1 MAGRLTARVFPRV
14 GVMWKNMT
22 LAHVIM
28 AAVAALVCFLVL
40 YPILTVVHGSFQSVD
55 SWGDPTGYSLVNYSR
70 LLKPRYLTTITNT
83 LIVST
88 GTCALAGFLG
98 VTLAWI
104 SARTNSFGHR
114 YLEPFNL
121 IPFYLSPLIGAI
133 AWTFLAS
140 PSIGFLN
147 QFATNVLGFSS
158 PPFNIY
164 SLSGIIWVLGLFYAP
179 YMYLFTIGSL
189 QKMDPALEDAART
202 AGAGVLETTLR
213 VTLPLTLPGIL
224 FGLSLTFVTSMGGF
238 AVPAALGIPVKI
250 DVLASVIFTFVESD
264 SPDFGMGATLGM
276 IIFAFTLITFIV
288 QRRMI
293 LRREFT
299 TVTGKG
305 FRPNVVDL
313 GKWRYATFGFHLF
326 FVLTAVAMPILA
338 IFLVSI
344 SQLWTG
350 TPDFSNLT
358 LENFHWVLFV
368 YPVTQRGIVN
378 SLFLSFVGATLGMAL
393 CFVLAYVVHKLQG
406 KVKSALDLVATLP
419 ISMPSIVL
427 AMGILIAYIK
437 TPLYMTIWIVLLA
450 YITRYIPV
458 GVRTVS
464 AVLLSI
470 SQELEDS
477 STICGAPW
485 LTTVRRI
492 LFPLLKPGLLAGW
505 LLLFLIFM
513 RELNASILLYSAG
526 NEVMAVVLFFLL
538 EDAPLPQIAAYA
550 MIQTIMILVIVFFVR
565 RLAAVDEE
573 TAT

>member
-1 MAGRLTARVFPRV
+1 
-14 GVMWKNMT
+14 MWKNMT

-202 AGAGVLETTLR
+202 AGA
-213 VTLPLTLPGIL
+213 
-224 FGLSLTFVTSMGGF
+224 
-238 AVPAALGIPVKI
+238 
-250 DVLASVIFTFVESD
+250 
-264 SPDFGMGATLGM
+264 
-276 IIFAFTLITFIV
+276 
-288 QRRMI
+288 
-293 LRREFT
+293 
-299 TVTGKG
+299 
-305 FRPNVVDL
+305 
-313 GKWRYATFGFHLF
+313 
-326 FVLTAVAMPILA
+326 
-338 IFLVSI
+338 
-344 SQLWTG
+344 
-350 TPDFSNLT
+350 
-358 LENFHWVLFV
+358 
-368 YPVTQRGIVN
+368 
-378 SLFLSFVGATLGMAL
+378 
-393 CFVLAYVVHKLQG
+393 
-406 KVKSALDLVATLP
+406 
-419 ISMPSIVL
+419 
-427 AMGILIAYIK
+427 
-437 TPLYMTIWIVLLA
+437 
-450 YITRYIPV
+450 
-458 GVRTVS
+458 
-464 AVLLSI
+464 
-470 SQELEDS
+470 
-477 STICGAPW
+477 
-485 LTTVRRI
+485 
-492 LFPLLKPGLLAGW
+492 
-505 LLLFLIFM
+505 
-513 RELNASILLYSAG
+513 
-526 NEVMAVVLFFLL
+526 
-538 EDAPLPQIAAYA
+538 
-550 MIQTIMILVIVFFVR
+550 
-565 RLAAVDEE
+565 
-573 TAT
+573 